1 MATMKIKAL
10 KGFTGSNINMFL
22 GEVREVA
29 DDDPNIEEY
38 TALMSEGF
46 IANYVQN
53 DLPSISG
60 SDNGKVL
67 TVVEGN
73 WAVADSAVEL
83 PKVTSSDNGKLL
95 TVVSGHWAKANAVT
109 ELPAVTAEDNG
120 AVLTVVEGDWAVE
133 NVPTEL
139 PAVTA
144 EDNGAV
150 LTVVD
155 GAWDTGAVPSPAQD

>member
-38 TALMSEGF
+38 TALMSEGY
-46 IANYVQN
+46 IAYYVQN
-53 DLPSISG
+53 ELPSVSG

-67 TVVEGN
+67 TVTNGE
-73 WAVADSAVEL
+73 WAVEDVPEEL
-83 PKVTSSDNGKLL
+83 PSVSASDNGK
-95 TVVSGHWAKANAVT
+95 
-109 ELPAVTAEDNG
+109 
-120 AVLTVVEGDWAVE
+120 VLTVVEGDWAVE

-144 EDNGAV
+144 EDDGAV

-155 GAWDTGAVPSPAQD
+155 GAWDTGAVPSQN

>member
-10 KGFTGSNINMFL
+10 KSFTGSNINMFL

-29 DDDPNIEEY
+29 DNDPNIEEY
-38 TALMSEGF
+38 TALMSEGY
-46 IANYVQN
+46 IAYYVQN
-53 DLPSISG
+53 ELPSVSG

-67 TVVEGN
+67 TVTNGE
-73 WAVADSAVEL
+73 WAVEDVPEEL
-83 PKVTSSDNGKLL
+83 PSVSASDNGK
-95 TVVSGHWAKANAVT
+95 
-109 ELPAVTAEDNG
+109 
-120 AVLTVVEGDWAVE
+120 VLTVVEGDWAVE

-144 EDNGAV
+144 EDDGAV

-155 GAWDTGAVPSPAQD
+155 GAWDTGAVPSQN